1 MVRELLNHANTL
13 CRSGLWADAAKVY
26 DHLVTLHPGFLAY
39 EQGLERA
46 LAALRRQGGGRVPQV
61 SLAPGAPA
69 HALETRTLEVL
80 LRHGLVGPEAMPARQ
95 HPQLMEPD
103 LGLLSVTAALRAGTE
118 PAAAAGWAQALD
130 AWLARWAKCRLQPLI
145 EARFS
150 AIRLRALGGAT
161 DGGPKVTVA
170 MSCFNNAQTV
180 EAAALSV
187 LGQTHRNLALVIVDD
202 ASTDASR
209 DVLAGLAAQGPRIR
223 VVFNARNQGT
233 YANRNRVWAE
243 SDAEFFC
250 CLDADDI
257 ALPGRVSLQVQ
268 LLQSQPQALGVVSS
282 WLRMTPDGLPVYQ
295 NQGAGGFVHHAVS
308 TIMLRRG
315 PVLKSLG
322 YWDAVRFEADSEFM
336 CRLQAVHGK
345 QALLWDNTVTALALS
360 RAGSLTQDPT
370 TGLDDIFGPSPM
382 RQQYREAWRAWHAS
396 GAPLYLGPH
405 PQPRPFA
412 APPEMLP

>member
-1 MVRELLNHANTL
+1 MVPGLLNHANVL
-13 CRSGLWADAAKVY
+13 ARGGHWADAAKVY
-26 DHLVTLHPGFLAY
+26 DHLVKLQPGFLSY

-46 LAALRRQGGGRVPQV
+46 LAAVRRQGGGCIPQV

-80 LRHGLVGPEAMPARQ
+80 LRHGLVGPEAVSAYQRPPVMG
-95 HPQLMEPD
+95 PD
-103 LGLLSVTAALRAGTE
+103 LGLLTVTAALRAGTA
-118 PAAAAGWAQALD
+118 PAAAAGWARALD
-130 AWLARWAKCRLQPLI
+130 AWLARWGGCRLEPSG

-150 AIRLRALGGAT
+150 AIRLRALGAGA

-170 MSCFNNAQTV
+170 MSCFNNAETV

-187 LGQTHRNLALVIVDD
+187 LGQTHRNLELVIVDD

-209 DVLAGLAAQGPRIR
+209 AALAALAAQDPRIR
-223 VVFNARNQGT
+223 VLFNTKNQGT
-233 YANRNRVWAE
+233 YANRNRVWAQ

-257 ALPGRVSLQVQ
+257 ALPGRLAHQCH
-268 LLQSQPQALGVVSS
+268 LLQAQPHALGVVSS
-282 WLRMTPDGLPVYQ
+282 WVRMTADGLPVYQ

-308 TIMLRRG
+308 TMMLRRE

-360 RAGSLTQDPT
+360 RAGSLTQDPA

-396 GAPLYLGPH
+396 GAQLYLGLQ

>member
-1 MVRELLNHANTL
+1 MERDGAWV
-13 CRSGLWADAAKVY
+13 DAVKVF
-26 DHLVTLHPGFLAY
+26 DHLRQRQPDFLPY
-39 EQGLERA
+39 EQGFQRA
-46 LAALRRQGGGRVPQV
+46 LRMLTARHIGLRQPPQV
-61 SLAPGAPA
+61 RLSSSTPQ
-69 HALETRTLEVL
+69 ALMLRTLEVL
-80 LRHGLVGPEAMPARQ
+80 VRRELLTEAELLELQASLEQ
-95 HPQLMEPD
+95 SAD
-103 LGLLSVTAALRAGTE
+103 AGLLPVTAASSCKAGKANRAW
-118 PAAAAGWAQALD
+118 PQALD
-130 AWLARWAKCRLQPLI
+130 AWLALWGGCRLEPLG

-150 AIRLRALGGAT
+150 AIRLRALGAGAE
-161 DGGPKVTVA
+161 GGPKVTVA
-170 MSCFNNAQTV
+170 MSCFNNAETV

-187 LGQTHRNLALVIVDD
+187 LGQTHRNLELVIVDD
-202 ASTDASR
+202 ASTDASH
-209 DVLAGLAAQGPRIR
+209 DALAALAAQDRRIR
-223 VVFNARNQGT
+223 VLFNTKNQGT

-257 ALPGRVSLQVQ
+257 ALPGRLAHQCH
-268 LLQSQPQALGVVSS
+268 LLQAQPQALGVVSS
-282 WLRMTPDGLPVYQ
+282 WVRMTADGLPVYQ

-308 TIMLRRG
+308 TIMLRRA

-360 RAGSLTQDPT
+360 RAGSLTQDPA

-396 GAPLYLGPH
+396 GAQLYLGPH

-412 APPEMLP
+412 APREMLP